1 MKTGVLVALLA
12 LSAAAA
18 SSPKVNMPLSKAA
31 SAVKK
36 MLPGETID
44 LKTADGWALQ
54 AVYAPA
60 AEGKKTLVLLHGTG
74 QRKEDWKSLALPLT
88 RAGYGLMAVDLRGHG
103 ESRTNPAGEVL
114 TWKQL
119 KATTKADNDFL
130 DMSRDADAV
139 VAFLTGKGVAEE
151 SIGFIGAEVGGSV
164 ALRYAATHPKVPLVI
179 LLSPGMKWQ
188 EVLTVNALRAM
199 KRPTPTPLLMVYSEA
214 DRTSSKEAPIMYSF
228 AKAAVGEKL
237 AVLVSV
243 PQERGTRMLRAQPA
257 LIEQIISWIGNPVA
271 PEAPVSTS
279 AVVAPPTD
287 DGDD

>member
-1 MKTGVLVALLA
+1 MAALA

-18 SSPKVNMPLSKAA
+18 PSPKVVMPLTKAPT
-31 SAVKK
+31 VKK
-36 MLPGETID
+36 ILPGETVE
-44 LKTADGWALQ
+44 LKTIDGWALQ

-74 QRKEDWKSLALPLT
+74 QRKEDWKLLALPLT

-103 ESRTNPAGEVL
+103 ESRTSPSGEVL

-139 VAFLTGKGVAEE
+139 VAFLTGQGVPEE
-151 SIGFIGAEVGGSV
+151 SIGFIGAEVGGSI
-164 ALRYAATHPKVPLVI
+164 ALRYAATHAKVPLVI

-199 KRPTPTPLLMVYSEA
+199 KRPIPTPLLMVYSEA
-214 DRTSSKEAPIMYSF
+214 DRVSSKEAPIMYSF
-228 AKAAVGEKL
+228 AKAAVG
-237 AVLVSV
+237 AQMATLVPV
-243 PQERGTRMLRAQPA
+243 PQERGTRMLKAQPA

-271 PEAPVSTS
+271 PEAPAVSTP
-279 AVVAPPTD
+279 AAVAPPAA
-287 DGDD
+287 DGAD